1 MNTPTKLFLDEGV
14 IDLFIELDDDEVLRI
29 ELINGTKL
37 YCLPC
42 DEVYSD
48 NYTGLVGIS
57 KPIKK
62 DKTQQIIINPNAI
75 AVVCTMSRQTYDLKL
90 NRGELYV

>member
-1 MNTPTKLFLDEGV
+1 MNIYSAVTHLFS
-14 IDLFIELDDDEVLRI
+14 ELDNEEVLRI

-42 DEVYSD
+42 DDVYID

-57 KPIKK
+57 KQIKK
-62 DKTQQIIINPNAI
+62 DKRQQIRINPKAI
-75 AVVCTMSRQTYDLKL
+75 VVVCTMSRQTYELKL
-90 NRGELYV
+90 NSGELYV